1 MLPPL
6 RTACGLRM
14 LRQMELPIL
23 DSIIG
28 TQTVQRGLT
37 IRLRRSEGETIEG
50 ALMLCALAGWADIG
64 GDGAGDEPFT
74 ALAAYVHGARSMISG
89 GGGLV
94 LKASDD
100 VILAVFPHDD
110 PREACK
116 AALNTARDISEG
128 MPAGR
133 LQASVDLHYGEIRY
147 ADVGPDRTLHM
158 TAICSDL
165 QWLQSA
171 LRGAGSDYGE
181 PLRSKRLTTW

>member
-1 MLPPL
+1 
-6 RTACGLRM
+6 M

-116 AALNTARDISEG
+116 AALNTARVSLKGCRLAGCRPPRTCITARFA
-128 MPAGR
+128 MP
-133 LQASVDLHYGEIRY
+133 
-147 ADVGPDRTLHM
+147 
-158 TAICSDL
+158 
-165 QWLQSA
+165 
-171 LRGAGSDYGE
+171 
-181 PLRSKRLTTW
+181 TWVQIELST